1 MSMNRKQFS
10 LEPSIWAKSV
20 DNFKIKFKEVWLENK
35 LTITFSTELLWYQ
48 LHVLCSLL
56 LFLHLS
62 NTCLLLNIYYIP
74 DTVVLEILIEQCG
87 SQWTKHSSLFLR
99 SLHSGIGREI
109 WAYCISNFCRLQMV
123 ISVIGEEQGKD
134 DGAKWWDGGANFK
147 QCGNSGPLW
156 EGDIWEKEVMAGAR
170 LL

>member
-20 DNFKIKFKEVWLENK
+20 DNFKIKFKEIWLENK

-62 NTCLLLNIYYIP
+62 NTHLLLNIYYIP

-87 SQWTKHSSLFLR
+87 SQWTKQSSLSLR

-109 WAYCISNFCRLQMV
+109 WAYCISKFCRLQMV

-134 DGAKWWDGGANFK
+134 DGAKWWDGVANLK

>member
-35 LTITFSTELLWYQ
+35 LTITSSTELLWYQ

-74 DTVVLEILIEQCG
+74 DTAVLEILIEQCG
-87 SQWTKHSSLFLR
+87 SQWTKHSSLSLR

-109 WAYCISNFCRLQMV
+109 WAYCISKFCRLQMV

-134 DGAKWWDGGANFK
+134 DGAKRWDGVANFK

-156 EGDIWEKEVMAGAR
+156 EGDIWEKEVRAGAR

>member
-10 LEPSIWAKSV
+10 LEPSIWVKSV

-35 LTITFSTELLWYQ
+35 LTITFSAELLWYQ
-48 LHVLCSLL
+48 LHVLCPLL

-62 NTCLLLNIYYIP
+62 NTHLLLNIYYVP

-87 SQWTKHSSLFLR
+87 SQWTKHSSLSLR
-99 SLHSGIGREI
+99 SLYSRIRREI
-109 WAYCISNFCRLQMV
+109 WAYCISKFYRLQMA
-123 ISVIGEEQGKD
+123 ISVIGEQGKD
-134 DGAKWWDGGANFK
+134 DGAKWWDGVANFK
-147 QCGNSGPLW
+147 QRGNSGPLW
-156 EGDIWEKEVMAGAR
+156 EDDIWEKEVMAGAR